1 MLKENQKYL
10 YIGYDLDNSFEFK
23 VTKINK
29 EKDFVLITTGEKI
42 NTKIHK
48 VSLSHFTD
56 EMTKGKIKK
65 IGD

>member
-1 MLKENQKYL
+1 MLKENQKYF

-29 EKDFVLITTGEKI
+29 EKNSVLITTGEKI
-42 NTKIHK
+42 NTKVHK
-48 VSLSHFTD
+48 VSLSHFTN
-56 EMTKGKIKK
+56 EMNKGKIKK

>member
-1 MLKENQKYL
+1 MLKENQKYF

-29 EKDFVLITTGEKI
+29 DKDFVLITTGKKN
-42 NTKIHK
+42 NTKIYK
-48 VSLSHFTD
+48 VPLSHITG

-65 IGD
+65 IGE